1 MTEQSQNDVI
11 SYDDPTGRLER
22 ERILAQIRA
31 ASPSQDIAMYDFQA
45 LNALPD
51 KKDKKKIEEIK
62 VYEWTYKSVIVYWK
76 SVRLYYAGHE
86 MY

>member
-62 VYEWTYKSVIVYWK
+62 VYEWT
-76 SVRLYYAGHE
+76 
-86 MY
+86 